1 MPARPQVHASD
12 ANSSAAVD
20 VLLAGTQHPHLDA
33 IAALRRA
40 ILDADPAIAEGVK
53 WASPSFRTHEYFATL
68 QLRIR
73 PGLALI
79 LHRGAKAR
87 ATPVGAATFD
97 DPDGQL
103 RWLGPDRA
111 RLDFADA
118 ADLAQRTPALQ
129 ALLRR
134 WITLL

>member
-1 MPARPQVHASD
+1 MQWSGDIVTGGTPTWRAAARV
-12 ANSSAAVD
+12 AAV
-20 VLLAGTQHPHLDA
+20 V
-33 IAALRRA
+33 AALA
-40 ILDADPAIAEGVK
+40 LTVTACTA
-53 WASPSFRTHEYFATL
+53 PS
-68 QLRIR
+68 
-73 PGLALI
+73 
-79 LHRGAKAR
+79 
-87 ATPVGAATFD
+87 TPVGAATFD
-97 DPDGQL
+97 DPDGLL